1 MPEIYIS
8 IGSNINRQRNI
19 QLAVNLLISNFSKI
33 TYSNVYE
40 SEAMGFDGDAFYNLV
55 VKTSSTESLET
66 LLLTLKKIERDCG
79 RDSESNKPEKKFA
92 PRTIDLD
99 LLLFGNKIFHNEQ
112 IDIPRK
118 DITEY
123 AFVLLPL
130 SELAPDLQHPE
141 LKISMGDLWQR
152 FNGDKNKQKR
162 VSFLPAI
169 EKSSDR

>member
-1 MPEIYIS
+1 MTEIYIS

-19 QLAVNLLISNFSKI
+19 QRAVSSLVANFSNIKC
-33 TYSNVYE
+33 SSVYE
-40 SEAMGFDGDAFYNLV
+40 SEAVGFDGDAFYNLV
-55 VKTSSTESLET
+55 VKTNSTESLET
-66 LLLTLKKIERDCG
+66 VLQTLKKIELECG
-79 RDSESNKPEKKFA
+79 RNNSSEKKYA

-99 LLLFGNKIFHNEQ
+99 LLLFGNEIFHNEH

-130 SELAPDLQHPE
+130 SELAPELKHPE
-141 LKISMGDLWQR
+141 LKISMADLWLN

-162 VSFLPAI
+162 ISFLPGQ
-169 EKSSDR
+169 

>member
-19 QLAVNLLISNFSKI
+19 QLAVNLLAANFSGIKCSSI
-33 TYSNVYE
+33 YE

-55 VKTSSTESLET
+55 VKTTTGESLKT
-66 LLLTLKKIERDCG
+66 VLQILKKIELDCG
-79 RDSESNKPEKKFA
+79 RGDDSNKPEKKFS

-99 LLLFGNKIFHNEQ
+99 LLLFGNKIFHDEH
-112 IDIPRK
+112 IDIPRM

-130 SELAPDLQHPE
+130 SELAPDLLHPE
-141 LKISMGDLWQR
+141 LKIRLADLWQGFTGAR
-152 FNGDKNKQKR
+152 NNLKY
-162 VSFLPAI
+162 VSFQPMP
-169 EKSSDR
+169 ESS